1 MLQKHDMFDIDGLKA
16 LEIVGRVA
24 FVYLAV
30 LLLMRVSGRR
40 EMSELSAMDL
50 LVMLLISETV
60 SPALTGG
67 DESVTGG
74 MIAAAT
80 LLAFYVLTGW
90 LAFRYRRVET
100 LIQGTAAVLIN
111 DGHIQTDVLRKFR
124 ITDDDLRTT
133 LHQHG
138 LLHVT
143 EVKRAFVEPDG
154 EITVIK
160 RKDHE
165 EAQPIIERAR
175 RSRRHPGAL
184 RQ

>member
-1 MLQKHDMFDIDGLKA
+1 MFDIDGLKA
-16 LEIVGRVA
+16 IEIVGRVA
-24 FVYLAV
+24 FIYVAV

-50 LVMLLISETV
+50 LVMLLISETI

-74 MIAAAT
+74 VIAAAT
-80 LLAFYVLTGW
+80 LLALYVLTGW
-90 LAFRYRRVET
+90 LAFRYRRVES

-111 DGHIQTDVLRKFR
+111 DGHVQIDVLRKFR

-154 EITVIK
+154 EITIIK
-160 RKDHE
+160 QQDYE
-165 EAQPIIERAR
+165 EARPILEGAR
-175 RSRRHPGAL
+175 GSRRHGGTL

>member
-1 MLQKHDMFDIDGLKA
+1 MFGIEGLQA

-24 FVYLAV
+24 FIYVAC
-30 LLLMRVSGRR
+30 LLLMRISGRR
-40 EMSELSAMDL
+40 EMSELSQMDL

-74 MIAAAT
+74 VIAAAT
-80 LLAFYVLTGW
+80 LLGLYVLTGW
-90 LAFRYRRVET
+90 LVFRYRRVET
-100 LIQGTAAVLIN
+100 MIQGTAAVLIN

-154 EITVIK
+154 KVTIIK
-160 RKDHE
+160 QKDHE
-165 EAQPIIERAR
+165 EAQPIIESAR
-175 RSRRHPGAL
+175 GSRRHHDTLP
-184 RQ
+184 Q

>member
-1 MLQKHDMFDIDGLKA
+1 MFDIDGLKA
-16 LEIVGRVA
+16 LEIAARVA
-24 FVYLAV
+24 CIYIACIV
-30 LLLMRVSGRR
+30 LMRVSGRR
-40 EMSELSAMDL
+40 EMSELSQTDL

-74 MIAAAT
+74 AIAAAS
-80 LLAFYVLTGW
+80 LFALYVATGW
-90 LAFRYRRVET
+90 IAFKSRRVET
-100 LIQGTAAVLIN
+100 LLQGTAAVLID
-111 DGHIQTDVLRKFR
+111 DGRVRTDVLHKFR

-138 LLHVT
+138 VLHVR

-160 RKDHE
+160 QADHE
-165 EAQPIIERAR
+165 EAR
-175 RSRRHPGAL
+175 REH
-184 RQ
+184 

>member
-1 MLQKHDMFDIDGLKA
+1 MFDIEGMKA
-16 LEIVGRVA
+16 LEIVARVA
-24 FVYLAV
+24 FVYVACIV
-30 LLLMRVSGRR
+30 LLRVSGRR
-40 EMSELSAMDL
+40 EMSELSQMDL

-67 DESVTGG
+67 DDSATGG
-74 MIAAAT
+74 AIAATT
-80 LLAFYVLTGW
+80 LLALYVLTGY
-90 LAFRYRRVET
+90 LAFRFRRFER
-100 LIQGTAAVLIN
+100 LAQGSAAVLIE
-111 DGHIQTDVLRKFR
+111 DGRIRSDVLHRFR

-138 LLHVT
+138 ILHMA

-160 RKDHE
+160 KKDYE
-165 EAQPIIERAR
+165 EAQPIIQRERPQR
-175 RSRRHPGAL
+175 QHDTL